1 LNQKIGLIS
10 LGCPKNL
17 VDSEIMMGIIKDEG
31 FEITTDLQTAHII
44 IVNTCAFIGDAKEE
58 AVTTILDAAQY
69 KNDGNLECLI
79 VTGCLAERYKEEI
92 IKEIP
97 EVDIVI
103 GTGSIGKLAEIIENR
118 SKNNLPQRI
127 YTDLPDKVDYL
138 DSERLLSDDK
148 PYAYLKIAEGCD
160 NHCTYCVIPSLRGA
174 YRSRTIESIAKEA
187 KSLAKQNKKE
197 IVLVAQD
204 VTNYGTDNYGEK
216 KLVALIQE
224 LSKIEDIERIRLL
237 YCYPELIDDSLIKEM
252 RDNPK
257 LCKYF
262 DIPIQHIS
270 DKVLKSMGRRGTKE
284 YIINLIKKIRTEIPD
299 VTLRTTLIA
308 GFPGETEEDFKEL
321 CEFVEEM
328 KFEHLG
334 VFAYSR
340 EEGTPA
346 GKMKG
351 QLPRKVKHARRN
363 AIMEI
368 QQQNVE
374 KYNSSRIGKIYDT
387 IIDGVADDGIFYI
400 GRSQAEAPEI
410 DPVIYLTSSEPLE
423 TGAVVPV
430 VIHCADGYDLVGE
443 ARLDNLNK

>member
-1 LNQKIGLIS
+1 
-10 LGCPKNL
+10 
-17 VDSEIMMGIIKDEG
+17 M
-31 FEITTDLQTAHII
+31 
-44 IVNTCAFIGDAKEE
+44 
-58 AVTTILDAAQY
+58 
-69 KNDGNLECLI
+69 
-79 VTGCLAERYKEEI
+79 
-92 IKEIP
+92 
-97 EVDIVI
+97 
-103 GTGSIGKLAEIIENR
+103 
-118 SKNNLPQRI
+118 
-127 YTDLPDKVDYL
+127 
-138 DSERLLSDDK
+138 
-148 PYAYLKIAEGCD
+148 
-160 NHCTYCVIPSLRGA
+160 
-174 YRSRTIESIAKEA
+174 
-187 KSLAKQNKKE
+187 
-197 IVLVAQD
+197 AQD

-270 DKVLKSMGRRGTKE
+270 DKVLKAMGRRGTKE